1 MPRYL
6 IEAAA
11 GVYTGSVYNDK
22 SILRAGHHG
31 EARSYRDGS
40 TLLQKTHHRA
50 LTIDR
55 YKVREGDN
63 IILCTWKYIVS
74 GLRPW
79 LAAAAR
85 VPVRG
90 AGSAGGEEP
99 LQGDTLILEL
109 QGDALLDLE
118 TKVK

>member
-22 SILRAGHHG
+22 SILQAGHHG

-50 LTIDR
+50 LTVDR

-63 IILCTWKYIVS
+63 IILCTWKYCGRITT
-74 GLRPW
+74 L
-79 LAAAAR
+79 
-85 VPVRG
+85 
-90 AGSAGGEEP
+90 AGGGGTCP
-99 LQGDTLILEL
+99 SSG
-109 QGDALLDLE
+109 GGACWW
-118 TKVK
+118 

>member
-50 LTIDR
+50 LTVDR
-55 YKVREGDN
+55 YKVRDGDN
-63 IILCTWKYIVS
+63 IIMYMKILWQDYDLGWRRRHVS
-74 GLRPW
+74 QFGGRGVL
-79 LAAAAR
+79 
-85 VPVRG
+85 VVRNPYK
-90 AGSAGGEEP
+90 A
-99 LQGDTLILEL
+99 ILSYWNF
-109 QGDALLDLE
+109 
-118 TKVK
+118 KVRLSTRA